1 MSRHDDPPIRFRRS
15 FKSRSE
21 KRRESLL
28 RSDKGDLGQQDGVSN
43 SVVVMWQVTFEQ
55 IRREQPRAA
64 NLLSLVSQFQA
75 QNIPEI
81 MIHSYDTTADEQ
93 NDVDGIGTGSESDG
107 ESEQTGIDR
116 DMDMLRGYSL
126 VNMSTVGL
134 CEMHSLVQ
142 FCTRS
147 WILEFGDPAK

>member
-15 FKSRSE
+15 SKSRSE
-21 KRRESLL
+21 KRRDSLL

-43 SVVVMWQVTFEQ
+43 SVVVMWQVTLEQ

-107 ESEQTGIDR
+107 ESERTGFDS

-126 VNMSTVGL
+126 VNISTVGL

-147 WILEFGDPAK
+147 CISEFGDPAK